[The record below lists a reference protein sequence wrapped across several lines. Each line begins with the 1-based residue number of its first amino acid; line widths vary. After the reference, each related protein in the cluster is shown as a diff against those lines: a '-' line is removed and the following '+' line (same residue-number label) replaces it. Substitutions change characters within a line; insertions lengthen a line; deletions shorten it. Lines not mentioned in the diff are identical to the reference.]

1 VIHGIHGRRAR
12 VVFIAVALGLLFTG
26 CTGASSRRSSSVD
39 DNGYTWIREPF
50 KVHAGDELAWSS
62 LEFDD
67 RDWPTVDSRL
77 LPGTTIADWEGLA
90 WFRGWVE
97 IPPELSGH
105 PIPIVGRFAG
115 ASEVFVDGNRAFAYC
130 DPTAVLANGVTPV
143 DFAAEMP
150 RWITFPQ
157 PGRHL
162 IAVRFASKHLTAMHR
177 VGFPA
182 GFDLALGSDA
192 MPSQPSRSPNRLF
205 NPIFVGAAG
214 ALALLHFLLFLFH
227 RDRRE
232 NLYYALA
239 AAGVACITVFDGSL
253 RRATTAAEAIALL
266 GAFGAA
272 VTISAVLMLRFY
284 YALFA
289 SKLPRTYWI
298 FAAFAVV
305 IAATSWTTPRA
316 VAYGFAAIVAVVQF
330 RVLFGA
336 IARGSSGAWIIGAG
350 GVLSLLGSALQM
362 LGDLGLLPHVWGA
375 YLFGFLALLGSMS
388 IYLARD
394 IARDKADLARQL
406 VELSQLA
413 VRQQQAMERYR
424 TIFETTGT
432 ATIMFGDDALISLA
446 NDEWAKLTGYS
457 REEIQGRMTWTAFF
471 SEKSLEKLKGY
482 DQIPAENASIAPRT
496 YEAELCDRRGRI
508 HEGVVTI
515 NMVRGTGERVGSFLD
530 LTDLKR
536 AQKQMVRAEK
546 MASLGQIVAG
556 VAHEINNP
564 NNFIHF
570 NLPILRRYVDAMRSL
585 LEMDLEREPNLELL
599 NMRYDEFMD
608 DLFKLIDNMAHGSS
622 RITSIVSDLKHY
634 VRSGEDLEMTEG
646 SIAKVIERAIA
657 LCGKQVQQ
665 MVKRVDVEIAN
676 DLPLVKMNAGKIEQ
690 VLINLLINAGQ
701 AADKDA
707 SWVKLEARV
716 ADTDGAVEI
725 LVKDNGAGITLENT
739 DQIFEPFFTTKNRE
753 TGTGLGLSISQ
764 RIVEEHGGRIELV
777 SEVGVGSTFTVWLP
791 AAPGG

>member
-1 VIHGIHGRRAR
+1 MKRAWL
-12 VVFIAVALGLLFTG
+12 VFIAVVVVLLFSG
-26 CTGASSRRSSSVD
+26 CASGSNRRSSSVD
-39 DNGYTWIREPF
+39 DNGFTWIRTPF
-50 KVHAGDELAWSS
+50 KVHAGDDLTWSS
-62 LEFDD
+62 LDFDD
-67 RDWPTVDSRL
+67 RDWPAVDSRL
-77 LPGTTIADWEGLA
+77 LPGTTVKAWDGLA

-97 IPPELSGH
+97 VPPELSGY
-105 PIPIVGRFAG
+105 PIPILGRFAG
-115 ASEVFVDGNRAFAYC
+115 VSEVFVDGNRAFAYG
-130 DPTAVLANGVTPV
+130 DPRAVMANAVTPV
-143 DFAAEMP
+143 DFSAEMP

-182 GFDLALGSDA
+182 GFELAWGAETML
-192 MPSQPSRSPNRLF
+192 SQPMRSPNRIF
-205 NPIFVGAAG
+205 NPTFVGAAG
-214 ALALLHFLLFLFH
+214 ALAVLHFLLFLFH

-239 AAGVACITVFDGSL
+239 ASGVACITVFDGAL
-253 RRATTAAEAIALL
+253 RRATTASEAIALL
-266 GAFGAA
+266 GAFSAA
-272 VTISAVLMLRFY
+272 ITVSAVLMLRFY

-289 SKLPRTYWI
+289 PKLPRTYWI

-305 IAATSWTTPRA
+305 ITATSWTTPRA
-316 VAYGFAAIVAVVQF
+316 VAYGFAAIVAIVQF
-330 RVLFGA
+330 RVLFAA

-350 GVLSLLGSALQM
+350 GVLSLVGAALQM
-362 LGDLGLLPHVWGA
+362 LSDLGLIPYVWGA

-394 IARDKADLARQL
+394 IARDKADLARKL
-406 VELSQLA
+406 FELSQLA
-413 VRQQQAMERYR
+413 VRQQQAMDRYR

-432 ATIMFGDDALISLA
+432 ATIMFGDDARISLA

-457 REEIQGRMTWTAFF
+457 REEIEGRMTWTAFF
-471 SEKSLEKLKGY
+471 SEKSLEMLESYHKT
-482 DQIPAENASIAPRT
+482 QAEHASLAPRT
-496 YEAELCDRRGRI
+496 YEVELCDRRGRI

-599 NMRYDEFMD
+599 NMRYDEFME

-634 VRSGEDLEMTEG
+634 VRSGEDIEMTEG

-665 MVKRVDVEIAN
+665 MVKGVDVEIAD

-716 ADTDGAVEI
+716 AAADGAVEI
-725 LVKDNGAGITLENT
+725 LVQDNGAGIALENT

-777 SEVGVGSTFTVWLP
+777 SEVGVGSTFTIRLP
-791 AAPGG
+791 AAPMR

>member
-1 VIHGIHGRRAR
+1 MRRAWL
-12 VVFIAVALGLLFTG
+12 VFIAAVLCLLFAG
-26 CTGASSRRSSSVD
+26 CTAGSNRRSSSVD
-39 DNGYTWIREPF
+39 DNGFTWIRTPF
-50 KVHAGDELAWSS
+50 KVHAGDDMTWSS
-62 LEFDD
+62 LDFDD
-67 RDWPTVDSRL
+67 SDWPAVDSRL
-77 LPGTTIADWEGLA
+77 IPGTTVAGWDGLA

-97 IPPELSGH
+97 IPPESSGH
-105 PIPIVGRFAG
+105 PIPIFGRFAG
-115 ASEVFVDGNRAFAYC
+115 ASEVFVDGNRAFAYG
-130 DPTAVLANGVTPV
+130 DPRAVMATGATPV
-143 DFAAEMP
+143 EFTAEAP
-150 RWITFPQ
+150 RWVTFSR

-177 VGFPA
+177 VGFPG
-182 GFDLALGSDA
+182 GFELAWGA
-192 MPSQPSRSPNRLF
+192 ETMPSQPARSPNRLF
-205 NPIFVGAAG
+205 NPTFVGAAG
-214 ALALLHFLLFLFH
+214 ALAVLHFLLFLFH

-239 AAGVACITVFDGSL
+239 ASGVACITVFDGAL
-253 RRATTAAEAIALL
+253 RRATTASEAIALL
-266 GAFGAA
+266 GAFSAA
-272 VTISAVLMLRFY
+272 VTVSAVLMLRFY

-298 FAAFAVV
+298 FAAFAIV
-305 IAATSWTTPRA
+305 IMATSWTTPRA
-316 VAYGFAAIVAVVQF
+316 VAYGFAAIVAIVQF
-330 RVLFGA
+330 RVLFAA
-336 IARGSSGAWIIGAG
+336 ITRGSSGAWIIGAG
-350 GVLSLLGSALQM
+350 GVLSLVGSALQM
-362 LGDLGLLPHVWGA
+362 LSDLGLIPYVWGA

-394 IARDKADLARQL
+394 IARDKADLARKL

-432 ATIMFGDDALISLA
+432 ATIMFGEDALISLA

-457 REEIQGRMTWTAFF
+457 REEIEGRMPWTAFF
-471 SEKSLEKLKGY
+471 SDKSLEKMRAY
-482 DQIPAENASIAPRT
+482 HQMRAEDPSAAPRT
-496 YEAELCDRRGRI
+496 YETELRDRRGRI

-515 NMVRGTGERVGSFLD
+515 NMVRGTGEQVGSFLD
-530 LTDLKR
+530 LSDLKR
-536 AQKQMVRAEK
+536 AQKQMVRGEK
-546 MASLGQIVAG
+546 MAALGQIVAG

-585 LEMDLEREPNLELL
+585 LEMDLERAPNLELL

-622 RITSIVSDLKHY
+622 RITSIVSDLNHY
-634 VRSGEDLEMTEG
+634 VRSGEDVEMTEG
-646 SIAKVIERAIA
+646 SIAMVIDRVMA
-657 LCGKQVQQ
+657 LCGKQVKQ
-665 MVKRVDVEIAN
+665 MVEHVDVEL
-676 DLPLVKMNAGKIEQ
+676 DEHLPLVKMNAGKIEQ

-701 AADKDA
+701 AADKVA

-716 ADTDGAVEI
+716 ADSGGAVDI
-725 LVKDNGAGITLENT
+725 LVEDNGAGIPEEMR

-764 RIVEEHGGRIELV
+764 RIVEEHGGRIEV
-777 SEVGVGSTFTVWLP
+777 RSEVGVGSTFKVRLP
-791 AAPGG
+791 AAR